1 LTSATNWQK
10 TLFYHKKKNKKKT
23 KKTKKTKNKKKKKK
37 NKKRNPKFQR
47 VFISTQPDRH
57 AQFQFDAKISFLRNK
72 VIEEISIQIVQPWI
86 TNVYTQQ

>member
-10 TLFYHKKKNKKKT
+10 TLFYHKKKKQKQNK
-23 KKTKKTKNKKKKKK
+23 KNKKNKKQKTK

>member
-10 TLFYHKKKNKKKT
+10 TLFYHKKKNKKK
-23 KKTKKTKNKKKKKK
+23 KKKKKK
-37 NKKRNPKFQR
+37 NKKQKTKKKKRNTKFQR